1 VVGDHLNHLPC
12 EPLNF
17 SPVYTGIENV
27 FQDMIKGTR
36 ESNEPISLAV
46 PVHVRVH
53 VIDVNA
59 RIALL
64 YLLEGFYFRGLQG
77 SEDI

>member
-1 VVGDHLNHLPC
+1 MVGDHLNHLPC

-46 PVHVRVH
+46 PVHVRVL
-53 VIDVNA
+53 VNA

-64 YLLEGFYFRGLQG
+64 HLLEGFYFGGLQG
-77 SEDI
+77 SEDT